1 MRRRAAGEATEGAA
15 RVENHGTVTLTDL
28 LLTWPALVLSDPLKL
43 SPCKRLD
50 VFKEILEVNCI
61 CIPRTKNE
69 LSRYS

>member
-1 MRRRAAGEATEGAA
+1 MAGEATEGAA
-15 RVENHGTVTLTDL
+15 RVENPGTVTLTDL

>member
-1 MRRRAAGEATEGAA
+1 MAGEVIEEAA

-28 LLTWPALVLSDPLKL
+28 VLTWPAHVLSNPLKL
-43 SPCKRLD
+43 SPCKRLG
-50 VFKEILEVNCI
+50 VLKEIFEVNCI